1 MSLDALPKS
10 AEAALQRTAGGR
22 SEERLFRVM
31 ADSCSVLMWLAGP
44 DGGCIFFNAGWL
56 TFTGRTMEQELGDG
70 WSEGVHPDDL
80 DRCITIYRSHLAQR
94 RSFEMDYRLRRNDG
108 EYRWVFDQG
117 TPLTLPD
124 GRFGGFIGSC
134 VDVTDRRRMEQERLE
149 QVTERERIG
158 RELHET
164 LVKRLFSIN
173 LSLQIACELVR
184 DHPDAGQRLQSAVH
198 ELDEMIVEVRRTVF
212 GLRGSKART
221 SS

>member
-1 MSLDALPKS
+1 MSLDALPKN

-31 ADSCSVLMWLAGP
+31 ADSSPVLMWLSGP
-44 DGGCIFFNAGWL
+44 DGGCIFFNTGWL
-56 TFTGRTMEQELGDG
+56 NFTGRTMEQEIGDG
-70 WSEGVHPDDL
+70 WAEGVHSDDI
-80 DRCITIYRSHLAQR
+80 DRCLTIYRSSFAQR
-94 RSFEMDYRLRRNDG
+94 RPFEMDYRLRRHDG

-117 TPLTLPD
+117 SPLTLPD

-134 VDVTDRRRMEQERLE
+134 VDVTDRRRLEQERLE

-173 LSLQIACELVR
+173 LSLQIASELVR
-184 DHPDAGQRLQSAVH
+184 ERPDAGDRLQQAVH
-198 ELDEMIVEVRRTVF
+198 ELDDMIVEVRRTVF
-212 GLRGSKART
+212 GLRGTKRQNA
-221 SS
+221 